1 MVVLIFELNI
11 DAAPVDIRRQQACL
25 VELLSVQLSAYWKLF
40 LIDDEV
46 SQKLILIV
54 EFIDSINYWVL
65 IDDCRRSL
73 HNYNLLNYV
82 HVCFRWRSL

>member
-54 EFIDSINYWVL
+54 EFIDSINY
-65 IDDCRRSL
+65 
-73 HNYNLLNYV
+73 
-82 HVCFRWRSL
+82 